1 MSELMSNDQYA
12 EMILKALCTLQT
24 GQSARNIDEIIQLG
38 GKTLAE
44 ANCQTLLNVVAGL
57 GGLLSKGLVECQKVL
72 PGNPSNNIAEIRGIT
87 ITRTGRAHLKEQ
99 EASSP
104 GKTVTRMT
112 WKAVSYVLAI
122 FLGVFLTKLAEW
134 VFNRL
139 FH

>member
-1 MSELMSNDQYA
+1 MSEPMSNDQYA
-12 EMILKALCTLQT
+12 EMILKALSTLQT
-24 GQSARNIDEIIQLG
+24 GQCAGGIDEMIQLG

-44 ANCQTLLNVVAGL
+44 ANRQTLLNVVAGP
-57 GGLLSKGLVECQKVL
+57 GGLLGKGLVECQKVL
-72 PGNPSNNIAEIRGIT
+72 LGNPSSNIEEIRGIT
-87 ITRTGRAHLKEQ
+87 ITRAGRTHLKEQ

-104 GKTVTRMT
+104 GKTATRVAWQT
-112 WKAVSYVLAI
+112 VKYVLFI